1 MRILISPSV
10 IRDSEKIN
18 KKSLLNLFMNP
29 QNVDIFLN
37 SLQESIF
44 RQGQIKKVAELLH
57 QNIESIRSRE
67 SSRKSS
73 TVNNKGINPNNLKK
87 SLNNLKKSL
96 MPPNGAVLYNA
107 SKTNKKRKQKNK
119 NNTNPK
125 PKKSK
130 VKTSNNKI
138 KNYKK

>member
-1 MRILISPSV
+1 
-10 IRDSEKIN
+10 
-18 KKSLLNLFMNP
+18 MNP

-73 TVNNKGINPNNLKK
+73 TVNNKGINPNK
-87 SLNNLKKSL
+87 LKKSL
-96 MPPNGAVLYNA
+96 MPPNGAIFFNA
-107 SKTNKKRKQKNK
+107 SKKRKNYNK
-119 NNTNPK
+119 NQNNS
-125 PKKSK
+125 KKNANESKK
-130 VKTSNNKI
+130 VKK
-138 KNYKK
+138 